1 MKLKVDRHKRIDL
14 TPAQLAALDERLRE
28 VLSPEDYELVGAM
41 METIRVLSQAVDQKS
56 TSIARLLRA
65 MFGGAS
71 EKTRKVLEAALET
84 TAGAQGADNQDGV
97 AAEAPAAEKKKP
109 KPGHGRNGAAKYTGA
124 TRIVVA
130 LESPRPGQ
138 RCPACGKG
146 KLYPLEGPSTIVR
159 VVGQAP
165 LAATIWELER
175 ARCNLCGKVFTAP
188 APEAA
193 RGPKYDEA
201 AGAMVALLR
210 YEAGVPHN
218 RLEGLQEG
226 LGIPLAAATQWEIVE
241 AVSGPVHPAFR
252 ELRRQGAQGEV
263 IHNDDTPM
271 KILALAAE
279 AAGAKEAADT
289 TPGAST
295 EAPQSVAEGAAA
307 RNKPPPGDAEP
318 TPVSDKKIS
327 RRAVFTTAIV
337 SRTPA
342 GHTIALYATGQRH
355 AGENLEQLLEQ
366 REHERERPIQMCDA
380 LARNAPKNF
389 QTLVAH
395 CLTHGRRRFVDVVGA
410 FPQECRHV
418 LEALAEVYR
427 NDAHCRQSG
436 LSPPERL
443 AYHQA
448 HSGPLLAELQSW
460 MKAQLEERLVE
471 PNSGLGEAIRYMLK
485 YWEALT
491 LFLREPKSPLDNNI
505 RERALKSAIRHRRNS
520 LFFKTEYGAAVGD
533 IFMSLIHTCKL
544 AGVGPFDYLVQ
555 LQRHAAEVRRHPPA
569 WMPWNYQQT
578 LAAQQSE
585 SH

>member
-14 TPAQLAALDERLRE
+14 TPAQLEALLEEIKERLEPDQFEIVRAVFE
-28 VLSPEDYELVGAM
+28 MV
-41 METIRVLSQAVDQKS
+41 RVLSQAVEQKS

-84 TAGAQGADNQDGV
+84 AAGAQGADKQDGA

-109 KPGHGRNGAAKYTGA
+109 KPGHGRNGADKYTGA
-124 TRIVVA
+124 KHIAVA
-130 LESPRPGQ
+130 LESPRTGQ
-138 RCPACGKG
+138 LCPACGKG
-146 KLYPLEGPSTIVR
+146 KLYPLGETSTIVR

-279 AAGAKEAADT
+279 AAGAEEA
-289 TPGAST
+289 
-295 EAPQSVAEGAAA
+295 EA
-307 RNKPPPGDAEP
+307 
-318 TPVSDKKIS
+318 
-327 RRAVFTTAIV
+327 
-337 SRTPA
+337 
-342 GHTIALYATGQRH
+342 
-355 AGENLEQLLEQ
+355 
-366 REHERERPIQMCDA
+366 
-380 LARNAPKNF
+380 
-389 QTLVAH
+389 
-395 CLTHGRRRFVDVVGA
+395 GRR
-410 FPQECRHV
+410 
-418 LEALAEVYR
+418 
-427 NDAHCRQSG
+427 
-436 LSPPERL
+436 
-443 AYHQA
+443 
-448 HSGPLLAELQSW
+448 
-460 MKAQLEERLVE
+460 
-471 PNSGLGEAIRYMLK
+471 
-485 YWEALT
+485 
-491 LFLREPKSPLDNNI
+491 
-505 RERALKSAIRHRRNS
+505 
-520 LFFKTEYGAAVGD
+520 
-533 IFMSLIHTCKL
+533 
-544 AGVGPFDYLVQ
+544 
-555 LQRHAAEVRRHPPA
+555 
-569 WMPWNYQQT
+569 
-578 LAAQQSE
+578 
-585 SH
+585 

>member
-28 VLSPEDYELVGAM
+28 VLSPGDYELVGAM

-56 TSIARLLRA
+56 TSIARLLRT

-84 TAGAQGADNQDGV
+84 AAGAQGADNQDGA
-97 AAEAPAAEKKKP
+97 AAEAPAAEKKKA

-124 TRIVVA
+124 TRIAVA

-146 KLYPLEGPSTIVR
+146 KLYPLGETSTIVR

-279 AAGAKEAADT
+279 AAGAEAAADT
-289 TPGAST
+289 APGAPT
-295 EAPQSVAEGAAA
+295 ETPQSVAE
-307 RNKPPPGDAEP
+307 DAEP

-327 RRAVFTTAIV
+327 HRAVFTTAIV
-337 SRTPA
+337 SRSPE
-342 GHTIALYATGQRH
+342 GHTIALYATGPRH
-355 AGENLEQLLEQ
+355 AGENLERLLEL
-366 REHERERPIQMCDA
+366 REEGREQVIQMCDA
-380 LARNAPKNF
+380 LSRNVPKSF

-395 CLTHGRRRFVDVVGA
+395 CLTHGRRRFVDVVGS

-436 LSPPERL
+436 LSPPGRL

-448 HSGPLLAELQSW
+448 HSGPVLAELQSW

-485 YWEALT
+485 HWEALT

-505 RERALKSAIRHRRNS
+505 CERALKSAIRHRRNS

-555 LQRHAAEVRRHPPA
+555 LQRHAAQVRRQPA
-569 WMPWNYQQT
+569 DWMPWNYQQT